1 LEDTEPK
8 DYGRKCDEQLR
19 IK

>member
-8 DYGRKCDEQLR
+8 DSGRKCDEQLR